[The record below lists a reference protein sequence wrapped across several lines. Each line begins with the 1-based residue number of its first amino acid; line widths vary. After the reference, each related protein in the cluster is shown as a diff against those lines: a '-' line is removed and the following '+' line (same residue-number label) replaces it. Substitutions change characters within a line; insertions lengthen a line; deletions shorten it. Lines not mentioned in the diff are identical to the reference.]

1 MADVRNFKPKLSSSR
16 LFSKGSKDLDSGV
29 VDDKVFNRMTSSFE
43 EKKFLTDEVQFE
55 YSAPLIYQLDL
66 LKEDIDD
73 IHSHL
78 SESKYTSKVQKFP
91 VVDVT
96 EEFFV
101 SGLTQLKGNTR
112 IDGHTDIRGA
122 FKINGTEVSDLK
134 KSLDYARALEATGVT
149 STEFDYL
156 DGVTSNI
163 QTQINNAGGSSFTA
177 AGISGS
183 FTSLSASIA
192 TDINNAGGGT
202 IDTTLKN
209 GSTNAV
215 TNNAVFDGL
224 ATKLNLTG
232 GAMTGLIRPII
243 TAVTGA
249 PKFNRLDAS
258 KTNVYEF
265 NSSKAITI
273 DSIIPAFTGQEITL
287 MNIGTGAIT
296 ITRSSKGQARTIYH
310 GKNTNLTINQH
321 EAYKLICNQNQLW
334 YVIS

>member
-1 MADVRNFKPKLSSSR
+1 MLQEMQA
-16 LFSKGSKDLDSGV
+16 
-29 VDDKVFNRMTSSFE
+29 
-43 EKKFLTDEVQFE
+43 
-55 YSAPLIYQLDL
+55 
-66 LKEDIDD
+66 DIDD
-73 IHSHL
+73 VYNEVSA
-78 SESKYTSKVQKFP
+78 SAFQASFFP
-91 VVDVT
+91 
-96 EEFFV
+96 FA
-101 SGLTQLKGNTR
+101 R
-112 IDGHTDIRGA
+112 IDSCSIGIISSSLVPDKDDKYNLGSSGKEWHTSYMLTASIGGGIFTSA
-122 FKINGTEVSDLK
+122 
-134 KSLDYARALEATGVT
+134 SLA
-149 STEFDYL
+149 
-156 DGVTSNI
+156 
-163 QTQINNAGGSSFTA
+163 AGG
-177 AGISGS
+177 
-183 FTSLSASIA
+183 
-192 TDINNAGGGT
+192 GGGT

-232 GAMTGLIRPII
+232 GAMTGLIRPIV

>member
-43 EKKFLTDEVQFE
+43 QKKFLTDEVQFE

-66 LKEDIDD
+66 LKEDMDD
-73 IHSHL
+73 IHAHL
-78 SESKYTSKVQKFP
+78 SESKFTSKVQKFP

-112 IDGHTDIRGA
+112 IDGHTDIRGD
-122 FKINGTEVSDLK
+122 FKVNGNTISNLKPSLEFSD
-134 KSLDYARALEATGVT
+134 SLRTKTIISSSAQIA
-149 STEFDYL
+149 
-156 DGVTSNI
+156 SN
-163 QTQINNAGGSSFTA
+163 
-177 AGISGS
+177 ISGS

-215 TNNAVFDGL
+215 QNNAVFDGL
-224 ATKLNLTG
+224 ALKLNLSG
-232 GAMTGLIRPII
+232 GAMTGLIRPIV

-249 PKFNRLDAS
+249 PKQNLLDAS

-265 NSSKAITI
+265 AAGKAITI
-273 DSIIPAFTGQEITL
+273 DAIIPAFTGQEITI
-287 MNIGTGAIT
+287 MNIGTGAVT
-296 ITRSSKGQARTIYH
+296 LTGTNSAKARSIYH
-310 GKNTNLTINQH
+310 AKGSNYTINQH
-321 EAYKLICNQNQLW
+321 QAYKLVCNQNGVW
-334 YVIS
+334 YVVS